1 MKNYSQYYMI
11 FILRYMSNCSQMNGK
26 LENGVKFMKPLN

>member
-26 LENGVKFMKPLN
+26 LEGVKFMKPLN